1 MMGANE
7 CRANAKRCL
16 AQAAETSDPVLK
28 ARLAETAQGWARLA
42 ADYANF
48 KDRTSP
54 LAGFREADSV
64 AIGQG
69 SQNPQQGS
77 DAARVKVLRQLV
89 SENTRRV

>member
-1 MMGANE
+1 MMDANE

-64 AIGQG
+64 AMAKAAKTH
-69 SQNPQQGS
+69 SKACDCPQTLS
-77 DAARVKVLRQLV
+77 A
-89 SENTRRV
+89 